1 MIGPI
6 FEFEDL
12 QRLFR
17 PSMDPSPSRA
27 SVEAWARKIGLKFT
41 YNDGGGI
48 LTTVQ
53 AVNAAIGVQVDGD
66 QSQLRPEDLF

>member
-6 FEFEDL
+6 LEFEDL

-17 PSMDPSPSRA
+17 PSMDPPPSRA

-41 YNDGGGI
+41 YNGGGGI
-48 LTTVQ
+48 LTTVD
-53 AVNAAIGVQVDGD
+53 AVNAAIGLQVDD
-66 QSQLRPEDLF
+66 ASAPLRPDELF